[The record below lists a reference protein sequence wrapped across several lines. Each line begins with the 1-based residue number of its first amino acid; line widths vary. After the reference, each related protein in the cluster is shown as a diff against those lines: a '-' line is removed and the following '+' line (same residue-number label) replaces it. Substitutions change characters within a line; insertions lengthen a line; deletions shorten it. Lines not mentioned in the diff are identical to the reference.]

1 MSSKRIIGSA
11 EILGN
16 LAIGGKY
23 AMRTFNGT
31 SPDANTGIVNYPI
44 YNRSEVQRIL
54 DMLPISRIGEMDY
67 LPLNVNGSYEGAT
80 SNSDIYRVQPTIIED
95 DGTGVVLRAGTNG
108 SEKGFYYSFIRD
120 LRNVSSLTQDMVI
133 STTSK
138 YKPSIL
144 SAGESV
150 TRFIGSNGYELLVSY
165 TSNLNYIFTLTN
177 GTFNETSHI
186 HAKLVGTQFNTDK
199 PLYAH
204 IVGANIFIWCKD
216 TTVTNGGMAY
226 TLYTVSKSDVI
237 NGTMTSFAKVTGF
250 SGQTVR
256 NTSYSS
262 SNNIRVFDSYFSTN
276 SDSDSLFVINSPVN
290 SVEYIDYNDYNIQA
304 NASSDNS
311 RIRVTLYI
319 TPRFSTPLIVSPV
332 FATGISFV
340 YTISSKSMSLD
351 GSARAPVTV
360 SYTNNKF
367 VVSNQFEISMSN
379 FTGSKNS
386 LSSLGDCGSI
396 CQTTDGLVFTSKSRW
411 VSDET
416 YGLQLYKVQGTPY
429 DSWVASSRKASDL
442 INVNVKPTYGSAVGE
457 NLLGVRFID
466 TRKILLACSSTS
478 NGVTYG
484 YDSTVYSQIGENPTH
499 TYNSVTTGKSIE
511 GFAPESERKYL
522 GNSYDY
528 SAMISLIAE
537 DGTVRSYGSSFIEG
551 ITKDATGLLDPVTMT
566 FSGKYTISDATLMEL
581 KQSIITSSKISG
593 TSTSRICFYYV
604 PDTTFSRSMAVV
616 CTYSPTNNQGYAIFA
631 EVDVVLSGSEITS
644 ASVYSTRYE
653 VEDNVSGIQ
662 SNAILKRCTG
672 MTVAKYT
679 GFNYLGID
687 TIHQFTVP
695 GDVHQKMMIAK
706 VKNGDISSNRY
717 FTTYH
722 VNANNSFAFQHGAIP
737 NVGFGYYNFNIS
749 DLQTKAVFSVFG
761 TTEAQMDGLIAGTGA
776 VLNNYVIVSQDVAQG
791 FNVYFTR
798 DVPVFLGGMFDRLPV
813 QSIDLKTIKT
823 NPANSTF
830 YIYIQMDRNTG
841 KAAYVISTTLLDETL
856 TNVYI
861 GNIITGSTSIT
872 SIDTEKVTRFLT
884 YRPSTTK
891 RGSAIP
897 ASTGVPSGPG
907 SRWK

>member
-1 MSSKRIIGSA
+1 
-11 EILGN
+11 
-16 LAIGGKY
+16 
-23 AMRTFNGT
+23 
-31 SPDANTGIVNYPI
+31 
-44 YNRSEVQRIL
+44 
-54 DMLPISRIGEMDY
+54 MDY

-80 SNSDIYRVQPTIIED
+80 SNSATYRVQPTIIED

-108 SEKGFYYSFIRD
+108 SKNGFYYSFIRD

-133 STTSK
+133 STTTE

-204 IVGANIFIWCKD
+204 IVGTNIFIWCKD
-216 TTVTNGGMAY
+216 TTVANGGMAY
-226 TLYTVSKSDVI
+226 TLYTVSKSNVI
-237 NGTMTSFAKVTGF
+237 DGTMTSFTKVSGF

-256 NTSYSS
+256 STSYSS
-262 SNNIRVFDSYFSTN
+262 SNNIRVFDSYFSTT
-276 SDSDSLFVINSPVN
+276 SGSDSLIDINSPVN
-290 SVEYIDYNDYNIQA
+290 NVEYIDYNDYNIQA
-304 NASSDNS
+304 NASTDNS
-311 RIRVTLYI
+311 KIRVTLYI
-319 TPRFSTPLIVSPV
+319 TPRFKTPLAISPV
-332 FATGISFV
+332 FPTGISFV

-360 SYTNNKF
+360 SYTNNNF
-367 VVSNQFEISMSN
+367 VVTNPFEISMSN
-379 FTGSKNS
+379 FTGSTNS
-386 LSSLGDCGSI
+386 SSSLGDCGSI
-396 CQTTDGLVFTSKSRW
+396 CQTSDGLVFTSKSRW

-429 DSWVASSRKASDL
+429 DSWVASTRKASDL
-442 INVNVKPTYGSAVGE
+442 ININVKPTYGSAVGE

-466 TRKILLACSSTS
+466 SRKILLACSSTS
-478 NGVTYG
+478 DGVTYG
-484 YDSTVYSQIGENPTH
+484 YDSTVYSQIGANPTH
-499 TYNSVTTGKSIE
+499 TFDSVATGTTIE
-511 GFAPESERKYL
+511 GFAPEADRNYL

-528 SAMISLIAE
+528 SAMISLIAA

-551 ITKDATGLLDPVTMT
+551 ITKDADGLLDPVTMT
-566 FSGKYTISDATLMEL
+566 FSGKYTMPDATLMAL
-581 KQSIITSSKISG
+581 KQSIITSSNISG

-616 CTYSPTNNQGYAIFA
+616 CTYNPTNNQGYAIFA

-653 VEDNVSGIQ
+653 VLGNVSGIQ
-662 SNAILKRCTG
+662 SNALLKRCTG
-672 MTVAKYT
+672 MTVAKYA

-695 GDVHQKMMIAK
+695 GDVSQKIMIAK

-722 VNANNSFAFQHGAIP
+722 VSNGLAFQHGAIP
-737 NVGFGYYNFNIS
+737 NVGFGYYNFNNS

-761 TTEAQMDGLIAGTGA
+761 TTEAQMDGLIAATGA
-776 VLNNYVIVSQDVAQG
+776 VLNNYVIVSQDVAEG

-798 DVPVFLGGMFDRLPV
+798 EVPVFLGGMFDRLPV
-813 QSIDLKTIKT
+813 QSIDLSTIKT
-823 NPANSTF
+823 NPANSSF
-830 YIYIQMDRNTG
+830 YLYIQMNRNTR

-856 TNVYI
+856 TNVYV
-861 GNIITGSTSIT
+861 GDIITGSTSIT

-897 ASTGVPSGPG
+897 ASTGVPSSSGT
-907 SRWK
+907 RWH